1 MSIFSA
7 VDAKSSMYAKAALG
21 IRRGMNSRRGYR
33 VLQFLGFRLYYFR
46 DAISRGIPLDTFWGW
61 VWEPMKEKGTYVE
74 NNAFSLDYENI
85 GMLTQKES
93 LVYLALTGGA

>member
-1 MSIFSA
+1 MSAYNII
-7 VDAKSSMYAKAALG
+7 DEKSFMYIKAAYG
-21 IRRGMNSRRGYR
+21 IRRGMSSRRWYK

-46 DAISRGIPLDTFWGW
+46 DAAHRDLHLNTFWGW

-74 NNAFSLDYENI
+74 DNAFSLDYENI
-85 GMLTQKES
+85 GMLTKKES